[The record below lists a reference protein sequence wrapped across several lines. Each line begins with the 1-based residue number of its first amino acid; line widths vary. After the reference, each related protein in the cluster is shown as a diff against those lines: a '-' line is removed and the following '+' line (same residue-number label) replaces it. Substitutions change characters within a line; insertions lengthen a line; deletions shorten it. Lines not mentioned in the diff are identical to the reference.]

1 MLLAILGVLR
11 IVLDWDLRL
20 LSKLLLRVYYL
31 LSNLRGD
38 YLGGLLV
45 WGDLL
50 KRLLNLLAGNLGVLR
65 GCC

>member
-11 IVLDWDLRL
+11 IVLDWVLRL